1 MSGAA
6 PHLVFPEIICGVPVS
21 YDVVIN
27 TTSSSAEYGNAA
39 QNTGGGGT
47 DRGTTHLFPP
57 HVCVCVCASPC
68 STPYLLCVLHKT
80 HCRRMSYGM
89 QPVLYP
95 TLIID
100 HASVI
105 IRMEFNK

>member
-39 QNTGGGGT
+39 QNTGGGGGGVQSVVLLT
-47 DRGTTHLFPP
+47 SSHLMC
-57 HVCVCVCASPC
+57 VCVCVC
-68 STPYLLCVLHKT
+68 VLRLVVLRT
-80 HCRRMSYGM
+80 CFAYYTRRTA
-89 QPVLYP
+89 V
-95 TLIID
+95 
-100 HASVI
+100 VC
-105 IRMEFNK
+105 RMECSPYYIHLS